1 MQTIK
6 TFDNAI
12 DAHLMKTKLESEGI
26 FCYLADEHIIGI
38 NPLMSVALGGIKLNV
53 AQEHVEQALKI
64 LQESAESPLSDE
76 FNRILICPTCGST
89 QLLNNISHPKGFLA
103 KIATVFSFLTAT
115 MPIYTQKSYLCK
127 DCNTIF
133 EKSFDD
139 DETTKAIHHP

>member
-53 AQEHVEQALKI
+53 PEEHVEQAIRI
-64 LQESAESPLSDE
+64 LQESAESPISDE
-76 FNRILICPTCGST
+76 FDRILTCPNCGST
-89 QLLNNISHPKGFLA
+89 QLLNNISNPKSILA
-103 KIATVFSFLTAT
+103 KVATILSLVTST
-115 MPIYTQKSYLCK
+115 MPLYTQKSYLCK

-133 EKSFDD
+133 EKAIDD
-139 DETTKAIHHP
+139 K